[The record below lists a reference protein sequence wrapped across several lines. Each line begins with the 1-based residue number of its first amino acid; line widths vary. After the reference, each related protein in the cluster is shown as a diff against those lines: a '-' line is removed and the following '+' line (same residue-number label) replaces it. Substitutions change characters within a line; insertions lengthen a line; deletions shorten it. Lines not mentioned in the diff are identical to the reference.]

1 MTILHKYITR
11 LFFKYFGMVLGMVI
25 VIYLSIDFFGRIDKF
40 MAGQTPPVVIAAFF
54 LYKIPLI
61 ASQITP
67 VAVLLGVLSAF
78 GLMAKNN
85 EILALK
91 SGGVSLYYLL
101 LPIAVIGAAISVALF
116 VFSEVVVPISV
127 SRTNQIEGLKNGSR
141 MMTSTEENIW
151 IRGHQSIIHIAY
163 YNPSDQTIS
172 GVSIAYFDQDFTLTR
187 RINAQ
192 TGRYVNGRWELFDC
206 LIQNRLEASPQQHEV
221 VFHDRE
227 IVLMDLAP
235 SDLQRVARKSQEMP
249 FFELYRYILK
259 VEAEGY
265 DATKYRVDLYAKTAF
280 PFVCLI
286 IALFGAGLALRGST
300 RDGMAISFAYGI
312 LTTFVYWSFYS
323 FCLSLGYGRVLPPVV
338 AAWAANLI
346 FFCAAGLAVYNL
358 E

>member
-1 MTILHKYITR
+1 MTIIHKYVAR

-40 MAGQTPPVVIAAFF
+40 MGDQTPPFVIASFF

-61 ASQITP
+61 AAQITP

-78 GLMAKNN
+78 GLMVKNN
-85 EILALK
+85 EVLALK

-101 LPIAVIGAAISVALF
+101 LPIAVIGAAISMALF
-116 VFSEVVVPISV
+116 VFSEAVVPICISKAN
-127 SRTNQIEGLKNGSR
+127 RIEEGKPDSR

-151 IRGHQSIIHIAY
+151 IRGNRSIIHIAY

-172 GVSIAYFDQDFTLTR
+172 GVSIAYFDQHFTIAR
-187 RINAQ
+187 RIDARM
-192 TGRYVNGRWELFDC
+192 GRYVDGGWELIDC
-206 LIQNRLEASPQQHEV
+206 LIQTRLDDPSQNPEV
-221 VFHDRE
+221 IFHDKE
-227 IVLMDLAP
+227 IIPLDLAP
-235 SDLQRVARKSQEMP
+235 SDLQRVTRESQEMP

-259 VEAEGY
+259 VETEGY
-265 DATKYRVDLYAKTAF
+265 DATKYRVDFYAKTAF
-280 PFVCLI
+280 PFICLI
-286 IALFGAGLALRGST
+286 IAMFGAGLALRGST
-300 RDGMAISFAYGI
+300 RDGMVISFAYGI
-312 LTTFVYWSFYS
+312 LTAFVYWSFYS
-323 FCLSLGYGRVLPPVV
+323 FCLSLGYGRVLPPVA